1 MELMDSILDSI
12 KKVLGIEPEY
22 TQFDEDIIM
31 HINTVFGVLNQLGIG
46 PAEGFMIED
55 NDATWDEYINTANKL
70 IVKTYIAQRVR
81 LMFDPPSTGPLLD
94 AINRS
99 ILELEWRLELE
110 GQNN

>member
-1 MELMDSILDSI
+1 MDSILDSI

-46 PAEGFMIED
+46 PTEGFMIED
-55 NDATWDEYINTANKL
+55 NDAAWDEYINTANKL
-70 IVKTYIAQRVR
+70 MVKSYIAQRVR
-81 LMFDPPSTGPLLD
+81 LMFDPPATGPLLD
-94 AINRS
+94 AMNRS

-110 GQNN
+110 GQNK